1 MPRAHRSGFL
11 TSEFLTWRIA
21 ALVLSAHMLRSLLV
35 ARLLLATLIADNALI
50 SRGVGT
56 RCRSRHAFLSTVLA
70 ALILRALQIVFP

>member
-21 ALVLSAHMLRSLLV
+21 ALVLSADVLRSLLV